1 MPKRSNSK
9 IGTVKVEAW
18 GDGPARTVAKSVDW
32 VRRTWG
38 WMWADGRA
46 QSGDLVTVQAQAQ
59 VHAQSEDLV
68 TVLAQAEV
76 QVQAESEDLVTMLA
90 QSDAEVQARLE
101 DRVRVAVQAE
111 AKVQAQAEDLTTVL
125 AQAQAVAFVL
135 ARALEQA
142 EAKVEAEVE
151 AESVTRVLALE
162 ARAKLQL
169 ESQAE
174 TEAIALELAEAD
186 AQVQVHVKA
195 KVQASLWVMELARVH
210 HTMRAWTQAL
220 GPIQVQTWL
229 RVGAL
234 EAYKVQVERDLI
246 WPRHRQD
253 YWWLSQIITPITRL
267 PPEILQQ
274 IFLIL
279 IDDDKDSPLVLM
291 LVSKYW
297 YNVVTGFWASL
308 KLGTTTTKEAV
319 IEKLE
324 RNQRLLDV
332 AVNTNIGLYD
342 APINFNIRD
351 AYQGIFSAMQA
362 TSRWRRL
369 EIVALPAQADLPE
382 DLVNRGL
389 QQCSGPALSH
399 LRTFIIKCCLDMS
412 PLLNRLLH
420 ILGNTAS
427 RELTTVTINSEN
439 VISFLVPT
447 YSSIFHSVTVLS
459 LDVPWLR
466 NPVDLLPHLHQ
477 LEDFTASHLPLPVYQ
492 TDADLPFVHTLRHLK
507 LTSVSI
513 QWMSGRTFHVLQS
526 CKLFPSF
533 DDPVL
538 PTFRTALPTCEKLSF
553 KSHSFDILK
562 GASAPKLIRL
572 SVTCYPLCKERGSPQ
587 LVRFASR
594 ALRASRLTPQILHIT
609 IEATDRAWR
618 KALAFMSN
626 VEELVIYNARPSS
639 LGAKSLQ
646 PLVVLPVQANNTG
659 TTAIPGECNTPTC
672 PSLRRFGLRYL
683 RWLQPYEQFDL
694 IPVFISIIRSRQQSM
709 ESFRIWTKDDEED
722 PLELIEGS
730 SLSSKGLERLRQYAA
745 ITVRNL

>member
-9 IGTVKVEAW
+9 KRTVKVEAW
-18 GDGPARTVAKSVDW
+18 GDRPARTVAQSVDW

-46 QSGDLVTVQAQAQ
+46 QSGDLVRVQAQAQ

-76 QVQAESEDLVTMLA
+76 QVQAESEDLVRVPVQAEAEVQA
-90 QSDAEVQARLE
+90 QPDAEVQARPT
-101 DRVRVAVQAE
+101 
-111 AKVQAQAEDLTTVL
+111 EDLMRVL
-125 AQAQAVAFVL
+125 AQAQSVAFAL
-135 ARALEQA
+135 TRALEQA
-142 EAKVEAEVE
+142 EAEAEADVEAE
-151 AESVTRVLALE
+151 AVTRVLALE
-162 ARAKLQL
+162 ARAESQAKSQA

-174 TEAIALELAEAD
+174 TEAIALELAEVD
-186 AQVQVHVKA
+186 AQVQVQVKA
-195 KVQASLWVMELARVH
+195 KVQASLWAMELARVH
-210 HTMRAWTQAL
+210 HAMRAWMQAS
-220 GPIQVQTWL
+220 GPIQAQTWL

-234 EAYKVQVERDLI
+234 EAYKVQVERDL

-279 IDDDKDSPLVLM
+279 IDDDNDSPLVLM

-351 AYQGIFSAMQA
+351 AYQGIFAAMQA

-369 EIVALPAQADLPE
+369 EIVALPAQVDLPE

-459 LDVPWLR
+459 LDAPWLR

-492 TDADLPFVHTLRHLK
+492 NDVDFPFVHTLRHLK